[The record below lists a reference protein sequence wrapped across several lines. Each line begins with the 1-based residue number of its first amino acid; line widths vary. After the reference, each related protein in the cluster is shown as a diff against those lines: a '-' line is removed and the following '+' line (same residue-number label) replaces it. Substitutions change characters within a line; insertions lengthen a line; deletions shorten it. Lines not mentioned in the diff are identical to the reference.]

1 MISNACANIPS
12 VLCGKA
18 GWRGEVRTLEAIRKF
33 FTIIRLG
40 MGAGVFILVATSSGL
55 QGQSGSDV
63 DLVLVLALDCSS
75 SVDDEEFAL
84 QRDGLAQAF
93 RSQQVAAAIQ
103 DGTLGR
109 IAVAVVQWS
118 GFREHDVTLD
128 WQVVHDRASA
138 LSLADG
144 IAQMRRRYRNGA
156 TSISHAIKYSTAI
169 VRTGRFTSARRV
181 IDISGD
187 GKNNVN
193 EQPGRT
199 RDQTVAA
206 GVTINGLAILNRT
219 ADLDDY
225 YRKNVIGG
233 PNSFL
238 ITAKDFEAYL
248 LAIKKKLLREIAEPA
263 VS

>member
-1 MISNACANIPS
+1 M
-12 VLCGKA
+12 
-18 GWRGEVRTLEAIRKF
+18 EAIRHFVIKLQWGML
-33 FTIIRLG
+33 RWGLG
-40 MGAGVFILVATSSGL
+40 ATVVAFIVATNGSR
-55 QGQSGSDV
+55 GQSGNDV

-75 SVDDEEFAL
+75 SVDKEEFAL

-93 RSQQVAAAIQ
+93 RSEQVALAIQ

-138 LSLADG
+138 RKLARG
-144 IAQMRRRYRNGA
+144 IEGMRRRYRNGA
-156 TSISHAIKYSTAI
+156 TSISHALKYSAALA
-169 VRTGRFTSARRV
+169 RTGRFTAGRRV

-193 EQPGRT
+193 DQPGST
-199 RDQTVAA
+199 RDQAVAS

-219 ADLDDY
+219 ADLGDY

-233 PNSFL
+233 PDSFVV
-238 ITAKDFEAYL
+238 TAENFQAYL
-248 LAIKKKLLREIAEPA
+248 VAIKKKLLREISEPA
-263 VS
+263 LS